1 MPRRLPDRWQPE
13 SIREFRASAQR
24 RFDEGMALA
33 VAGYR
38 TGAIYLW
45 GYTAEMILKA
55 AYFALLGRGE
65 TAVLTWKA
73 DIRPEI
79 DASRALGIVWR
90 KSGQG
95 HDVRAWA
102 ELLVTRRVA
111 TPGAAYLSTQ
121 FGQEVQECGQI
132 IGQLWSEG
140 LRYHKN
146 LAYLY
151 EMNQVRE
158 AAEWLPVHSSAL

>member
-1 MPRRLPDRWQPE
+1 MPRRLPARWQPE

-24 RFDEGMALA
+24 RFEEGMALA
-33 VAGYR
+33 AAGHR

-55 AYFALLGRGE
+55 AYFALLGRAE
-65 TAVLTWKA
+65 TAVLTRA
-73 DIRPEI
+73 DIFAAI
-79 DASRALGIVWR
+79 QAGRALGIVWR
-90 KSGQG
+90 QSGLG
-95 HDVRAWA
+95 HDVRSWA

-111 TPGAAYLSTQ
+111 TPGAAYASPQ
-121 FGQEVQECGQI
+121 FGQDVQECGQI
-132 IGQLWSEG
+132 IGQLWSEE
-140 LRYHKN
+140 LRYHQN

-158 AAEWLPVHSSAL
+158 AAEWLLAHSSAL